1 MSSRPNL
8 AGMALFARV
17 VQHGGFSEA
26 ARRVGIPVSTLSR
39 KISALETSLGVRL
52 LERTTRAVSPTDA
65 GREFLPYCQE
75 LLEAASGGQAALER
89 RQQDVTGTLRLA
101 APPSLSDVLLVPL
114 VDGFLRRHPRA
125 SVKVVVTDRHLDLV
139 EDEVDVS
146 LRVGRQT
153 ESSLIVRT
161 LTRYR
166 HVLIAAPSYLASAGR
181 LARPSDLRRH
191 SVLGFSKWFGDLNW
205 KLSKEGETESLRLRP
220 WLALNDYAGVI
231 RAAVDGMGVAE
242 APSIICQ
249 QELRRG
255 SLIVP
260 LPAWQF
266 EEVDLSAYSL
276 TRRHR
281 SRVVELFLDHCV
293 ANIAG
298 ILESETATNVS
309 RPQAKGNRRLSRG
322 VP

>member
-1 MSSRPNL
+1 MSSPNL
-8 AGMALFARV
+8 AGMALCASV
-17 VQHGGFSEA
+17 VQHGGFSDA

-75 LLEAASGGQAALER
+75 LLEAVNGGQAALER

-161 LTRYR
+161 LTHRR
-166 HVLIAAPSYLASAGR
+166 DPVLPRRSMSAR
-181 LARPSDLRRH
+181 
-191 SVLGFSKWFGDLNW
+191 
-205 KLSKEGETESLRLRP
+205 
-220 WLALNDYAGVI
+220 
-231 RAAVDGMGVAE
+231 
-242 APSIICQ
+242 
-249 QELRRG
+249 
-255 SLIVP
+255 
-260 LPAWQF
+260 
-266 EEVDLSAYSL
+266 
-276 TRRHR
+276 
-281 SRVVELFLDHCV
+281 
-293 ANIAG
+293 
-298 ILESETATNVS
+298 
-309 RPQAKGNRRLSRG
+309 
-322 VP
+322 

>member
-1 MSSRPNL
+1 
-8 AGMALFARV
+8 MALFARI
-17 VQHGGFSEA
+17 VQHGGFSET
-26 ARRVGIPVSTLSR
+26 ARRVDIPVSTLSR

-52 LERTTRAVSPTDA
+52 LDRTTRAVNPTDA
-65 GREFLPYCQE
+65 GREFLPYCVE
-75 LLEAASGGQAALER
+75 LLEAANAGQAALER
-89 RQQDVTGTLRLA
+89 RQGDVTGTLRLA

-114 VDGFLRRHPRA
+114 VDGFLQSHPGA

-146 LRVGRQT
+146 LRVGRQAD
-153 ESSLIVRT
+153 SSLIVRT
-161 LTRYR
+161 LTHYR
-166 HVLIAAPSYLASAGR
+166 HVLIAAPSYLASAGP
-181 LARPSDLRRH
+181 LAHPSDLRRH
-191 SVLGFSKWFGDLNW
+191 SVLGFSKWFGDLTWN
-205 KLSKEGETESLRLRP
+205 LSGEGQTESLRLKPR
-220 WLALNDYAGVI
+220 LALNDYAGVI

-266 EEVDLSAYSL
+266 EEVDLSAYYLS
-276 TRRHR
+276 RRHR

-293 ANIAG
+293 ANVAR
-298 ILESETATNVS
+298 ILESGTTPVVS
-309 RPQAKGNRRLSRG
+309 QRQAKGTRRLSRG
-322 VP
+322 RSLSGGGA

>member
-1 MSSRPNL
+1 MSSGSNL

-26 ARRVGIPVSTLSR
+26 ARRLGIPVSTISR

-52 LERTTRAVSPTDA
+52 LERTTRAVNPTDA
-65 GREFLPYCQE
+65 GRDFLPYCQE
-75 LLEAASGGQAALER
+75 LLEAVSGGQAALEQ

-101 APPSLSDVLLVPL
+101 APPSLSEVLIVPL
-114 VDGFLRRHPRA
+114 VDGFLRRHPRV
-125 SVKVVVTDRHLDLV
+125 SVKVLVTDRHLDLV

-146 LRVGRQT
+146 LRVGRQA

-166 HVLIAAPSYLASAGR
+166 HVLIAAPKYLAGAGR
-181 LARPSDLRRH
+181 LAHPSDLRNH

-205 KLSKEGETESLRLRP
+205 KLSRQGETESLRLRP
-220 WLALNDYAGVI
+220 RLALNDYAGVI

-255 SLIVP
+255 SLVVP

-266 EEVDLSAYSL
+266 EEVDLSAYYL

-281 SRVVELFLDHCV
+281 SRVVGLFLDHC
-293 ANIAG
+293 AENIARV
-298 ILESETATNVS
+298 LEPGRPSKPRRAS
-309 RPQAKGNRRLSRG
+309 R
-322 VP
+322 

>member
-1 MSSRPNL
+1 MSSGPNL

-26 ARRVGIPVSTLSR
+26 ARRLGIPVSTISR

-52 LERTTRAVSPTDA
+52 LERTTRAVNPTDA
-65 GREFLPYCQE
+65 GRDFLPYCQE
-75 LLEAASGGQAALER
+75 LLEAVSGGQAALEQ

-101 APPSLSDVLLVPL
+101 APPSLSELLIVPL

-125 SVKVVVTDRHLDLV
+125 SVKVLVTDRHLDLV

-146 LRVGRQT
+146 LRVGRQA

-166 HVLIAAPSYLASAGR
+166 HVLIAAPKYLAGAGR
-181 LARPSDLRRH
+181 LAHPSDLRNH

-220 WLALNDYAGVI
+220 RLALNDYAGVI

-249 QELRRG
+249 QELPRG
-255 SLIVP
+255 SLVVP

-266 EEVDLSAYSL
+266 EEVDLSAYYL

-281 SRVVELFLDHCV
+281 SRVVGLFLDHC
-293 ANIAG
+293 AESIARV
-298 ILESETATNVS
+298 LEPGRPSKPRRAS
-309 RPQAKGNRRLSRG
+309 R
-322 VP
+322 

>member
-1 MSSRPNL
+1 MSNRPDL
-8 AGMALFARV
+8 SAMALFARI
-17 VQHGGFSEA
+17 VQSGGFSET
-26 ARRVGIPVSTLSR
+26 ARRLDIPVSTLSR
-39 KISALETSLGVRL
+39 RISALEASLGVRL
-52 LERTTRAVSPTDA
+52 LDRTTRAVNPTDA
-65 GREFLPYCQE
+65 GREFLPHCVE
-75 LLEAASGGQAALER
+75 LLEAANAGQAALER

-114 VDGFLRRHPRA
+114 IDAFLKIHPGA
-125 SVKVVVTDRHLDLV
+125 SVKVLVTDRHLDLV

-166 HVLIAAPSYLASAGR
+166 HVLIAAPSYLASAGP
-181 LARPSDLRRH
+181 LAHPSDLRRH

-205 KLSKEGETESLRLRP
+205 KLSAGGETESLRLKPR
-220 WLALNDYAGVI
+220 LALNDYAGVI
-231 RAAVDGMGVAE
+231 RAAVDGMGIAE
-242 APSIICQ
+242 APSIICPR
-249 QELRRG
+249 ELQCG

-266 EEVDLSAYSL
+266 EEVDLSAYYL

-281 SRVVELFLDHCV
+281 SRVLELFLEHCIANV
-293 ANIAG
+293 ARV
-298 ILESETATNVS
+298 LEPGTTAEVS
-309 RPQAKGNRRLSRG
+309 RQQAKGNRRLSRG

>member
-1 MSSRPNL
+1 
-8 AGMALFARV
+8 MALFARI
-17 VQHGGFSEA
+17 VQCGGFSEA
-26 ARRVGIPVSTLSR
+26 ARRVNVPVSTLSR

-52 LERTTRAVSPTDA
+52 LDRTTRAINPTDA
-65 GREFLPYCQE
+65 GREFLPYCVE
-75 LLEAASGGQAALER
+75 LLEAANGGQAALER
-89 RQQDVTGTLRLA
+89 RQEDVTGTLRLA

-114 VDGFLRRHPRA
+114 VDEFLQRHPGA
-125 SVKVVVTDRHLDLV
+125 SVKVLVTDRHLDLV

-146 LRVGRQT
+146 LRVGRQA

-166 HVLIAAPSYLASAGR
+166 HVLIVAPSYLASAGP
-181 LARPSDLRRH
+181 LVHPADLRSH
-191 SVLGFSKWFGDLNW
+191 NVLGFSKWFGDLAWN
-205 KLSKEGETESLRLRP
+205 LSGEGGTESLRLRP
-220 WLALNDYAGVI
+220 RLALNDYAGVI

-266 EEVDLSAYSL
+266 EEVDLSAYYL

-281 SRVVELFLDHCV
+281 SRVVELFIDHCV
-293 ANIAG
+293 ANTTR
-298 ILESETATNVS
+298 ILEAGRSASVS
-309 RPQAKGNRRLSRG
+309 HGVIGPENPENPRVRRL
-322 VP
+322 VI

>member
-1 MSSRPNL
+1 MSSHPDL
-8 AGMALFARV
+8 SAMALFARI
-17 VQHGGFSEA
+17 VQYGGFSET
-26 ARRVGIPVSTLSR
+26 ARRADIPVSTLSR
-39 KISALETSLGVRL
+39 KISALEASLGVRL
-52 LERTTRAVSPTDA
+52 LDRTTRAVNPTDA
-65 GREFLPYCQE
+65 GREFLPYCVE
-75 LLEAASGGQAALER
+75 LLEAANSGQAALER
-89 RQQDVTGTLRLA
+89 RQEDVTGTLRLA

-114 VDGFLRRHPRA
+114 VDGFLQRHPGA
-125 SVKVVVTDRHLDLV
+125 SVKVLVTDRHLDLV

-146 LRVGRQT
+146 LRVGRQA

-166 HVLIAAPSYLASAGR
+166 HVLIAAPSYLASAGP
-181 LARPSDLRRH
+181 LAHPSDLRRH
-191 SVLGFSKWFGDLNW
+191 NVLGFSKWFGDLNW
-205 KLSKEGETESLRLRP
+205 NLSGGGETESLRLRP
-220 WLALNDYAGVI
+220 RLALNDYAGVI

-266 EEVDLSAYSL
+266 EEVDLSAYYL

-293 ANIAG
+293 ANVAR
-298 ILESETATNVS
+298 ILESGASTEVP
-309 RPQAKGNRRLSRG
+309 RQQAKGNRRLSRG
-322 VP
+322 AP

>member
-1 MSSRPNL
+1 
-8 AGMALFARV
+8 MALFARI
-17 VQHGGFSEA
+17 VQSGGFSEA
-26 ARRVGIPVSTLSR
+26 ARRVDIPVSTLSR
-39 KISALETSLGVRL
+39 KISALEASLGVRL
-52 LERTTRAVSPTDA
+52 LDRTTRAVNPTDA
-65 GREFLPYCQE
+65 GREFLPHCVE
-75 LLEAASGGQAALER
+75 LLEAANAGQAALER
-89 RQQDVTGTLRLA
+89 RQQDVTGTVRLA

-114 VDGFLRRHPRA
+114 IDAFLHRHPGA
-125 SVKVVVTDRHLDLV
+125 SVKVLVTDRHLDLV

-146 LRVGRQT
+146 LRVGRQA

-166 HVLIAAPSYLASAGR
+166 HVLIAAPSYLASAGP
-181 LARPSDLRRH
+181 LVHPSDLRNH

-205 KLSKEGETESLRLRP
+205 NLSGEGQTESLRLRP
-220 WLALNDYAGVI
+220 RLALNDYAGVI
-231 RAAVDGMGVAE
+231 RAAVEGMGVAE

-266 EEVDLSAYSL
+266 EEVDLSAYYL

-281 SRVVELFLDHCV
+281 SRVVELFLEHCV
-293 ANIAG
+293 AHVTR
-298 ILESETATNVS
+298 ILEPGTSPEGL

>member
-1 MSSRPNL
+1 VNRVALTSRLTLDVIVTP
-8 AGMALFARV
+8 F
-17 VQHGGFSEA
+17 
-26 ARRVGIPVSTLSR
+26 RR
-39 KISALETSLGVRL
+39 
-52 LERTTRAVSPTDA
+52 
-65 GREFLPYCQE
+65 
-75 LLEAASGGQAALER
+75 
-89 RQQDVTGTLRLA
+89 
-101 APPSLSDVLLVPL
+101 
-114 VDGFLRRHPRA
+114 
-125 SVKVVVTDRHLDLV
+125 
-139 EDEVDVS
+139 
-146 LRVGRQT
+146 
-153 ESSLIVRT
+153 
-161 LTRYR
+161 
-166 HVLIAAPSYLASAGR
+166 
-181 LARPSDLRRH
+181 
-191 SVLGFSKWFGDLNW
+191 
-205 KLSKEGETESLRLRP
+205 

-249 QELRRG
+249 QELRHG

-266 EEVDLSAYSL
+266 EEVDLSAYYL

-281 SRVVELFLDHCV
+281 SRVAELFLDHCV